1 MGKVLKEILKWL
13 FITVLV
19 GFAVWFFK
27 SIFKTIKRIVTGS

>member
-19 GFAVWFFK
+19 GFVVWFFT
-27 SIFKTIKRIVTGS
+27 SIFKTVKRIVTGS

>member
-19 GFAVWFFK
+19 GFVMWFFT